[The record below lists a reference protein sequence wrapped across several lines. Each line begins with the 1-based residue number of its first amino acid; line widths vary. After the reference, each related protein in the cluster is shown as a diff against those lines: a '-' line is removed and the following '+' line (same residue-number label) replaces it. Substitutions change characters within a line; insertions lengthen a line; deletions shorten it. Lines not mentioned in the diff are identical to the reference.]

1 MDINKKYSP
10 IVKVSFLFDK
20 ENLLQYKMSP
30 IDNGKE
36 VFLELFERR
45 IIL

>member
-20 ENLLQYKMSP
+20 ENLLRYKDSP
-30 IDNGKE
+30 IDCR
-36 VFLELFERR
+36 ERYIFR
-45 IIL
+45 II